1 MKTWL
6 TDLIPVSIALYS
18 GLLGAHAQTAS
29 VTDWHTY
36 KNTATT
42 LSGQSTDAPIMGSTA
57 NSSSTGFLVG
67 YLSNPLSLVNVGD
80 RISLTYNISFNDA
93 TGMASGNDNFRFALY
108 DLNGETRSAVDNTGT
123 AGTTDTD
130 GVRGYWFGVMSG
142 TGTASGSMRK
152 RTGTTADQNLF
163 ANASATALGTVPTG
177 DRITYNGAVN
187 GIGGSVY
194 SGELTLELTLSG
206 VALSG
211 SFGGNGQLNTFSGLD
226 NATVGGAFLANN
238 FEAVA
243 FFNGSGLSADQILL
257 QNVAVTYTPVPE
269 PSAVVIA
276 SSALLGI
283 LCFRTLRSRNGS
295 LAS

>member
-1 MKTWL
+1 MKTFL
-6 TDLIPVSIALYS
+6 NISAVIAIGCIAFTS
-18 GLLGAHAQTAS
+18 NVRGES

-42 LSGQSTDAPIMGSTA
+42 LSGQGTDDPIMGSTA

-67 YLSNPLSLVNVGD
+67 YLGSPLSLVNIGD
-80 RISLTYNISFNDA
+80 KISLTYNISFNDA
-93 TGMASGNDNFRFALY
+93 LGMASGNDNFRFALY
-108 DLNGETRSAVDNTGT
+108 NLNGEARSTLDNTGT
-123 AGTTDTD
+123 AGTLDTD

-142 TGTASGSMRK
+142 ASGTGSTRK

-163 ANASATALGTVPTG
+163 ANASATANFSTPTG
-177 DRITYNGAVN
+177 DRITYSGAVN
-187 GIGGSVY
+187 GVGGSLY
-194 SGELTLELTLSG
+194 SGELTLQLTASG

-211 SFGGNGQLNTFSGLD
+211 SFGGNGQMNLFSGLD
-226 NATVGGAFLANN
+226 DGTVGGAFLANN

-269 PSAVVIA
+269 PSASLIA
-276 SSALLGI
+276 LIGLAFFTS
-283 LCFRTLRSRNGS
+283 LRSRIQTQR
-295 LAS
+295 LR